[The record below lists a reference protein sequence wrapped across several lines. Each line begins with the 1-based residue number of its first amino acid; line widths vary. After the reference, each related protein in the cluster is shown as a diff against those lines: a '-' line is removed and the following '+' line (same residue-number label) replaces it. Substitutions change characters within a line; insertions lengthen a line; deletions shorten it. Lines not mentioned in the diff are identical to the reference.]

1 MKNSTD
7 LMMLNYV
14 GVDWSLRWQYK
25 IGNIG
30 NLLLQLTNAVIF
42 LFLFNWLLI
51 WLIEKNLQSIKYLRK
66 IMKRANY
73 RLPDHNVSS

>member
-30 NLLLQLTNAVIF
+30 NLLL
-42 LFLFNWLLI
+42 FLFNWLLI

-66 IMKRANY
+66 IMKHANY